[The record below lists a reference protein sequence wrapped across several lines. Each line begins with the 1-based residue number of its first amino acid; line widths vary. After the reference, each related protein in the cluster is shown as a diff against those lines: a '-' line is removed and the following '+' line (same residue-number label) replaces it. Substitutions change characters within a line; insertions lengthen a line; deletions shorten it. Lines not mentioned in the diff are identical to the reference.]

1 MSTGQ
6 MALGSASFG
15 SPLPPAGLVSW
26 VEFTICREGR
36 APPGACPYP
45 SGAGPGSWPIGEGLG
60 PKDTPEAQ
68 AGWSLPLPELPVGGG
83 IANQNLPESFLAGN
97 LETAPFMTFS
107 RGRGRGDWRGFRA
120 MTLFV

>member
-1 MSTGQ
+1 

-26 VEFTICREGR
+26 VEFTICREEKPLLGPALTPVGLAQ
-36 APPGACPYP
+36 APGP
-45 SGAGPGSWPIGEGLG
+45 SEGLG